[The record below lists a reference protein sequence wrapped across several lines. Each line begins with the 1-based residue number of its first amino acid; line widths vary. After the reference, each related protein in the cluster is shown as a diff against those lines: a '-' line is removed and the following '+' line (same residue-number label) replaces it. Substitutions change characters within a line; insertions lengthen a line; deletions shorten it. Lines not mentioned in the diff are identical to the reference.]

1 MKLMDMTVTQFA
13 DTLASDAPAPG
24 GGSAAA
30 LMAAL
35 GAAMT
40 AMVGCLTQGRKKYA
54 EYADFAAEV
63 EARCTALKDKL
74 LQVMER
80 DTDAFNLVSAAFA
93 MPKETDEQRAARSA
107 AIQEGLTASTETP
120 LECMELGCET
130 VVLAHDFLEQGFNF
144 SSASD
149 LGVAF
154 LSLSAAIRGAW
165 LNVLINLGSIKDG
178 PFREERRRRGEALL
192 ARSLPLAEAG
202 YEKVL
207 TLVQS

>member
-63 EARCTALKDKL
+63 ESRCTALKDKL

-80 DTDAFNLVSAAFA
+80 DTDAFNLVSAAFT
-93 MPKETDEQRAARSA
+93 MPKETDEQKAARSA
-107 AIQEGLTASTETP
+107 AIQEGLKASTETP

-165 LNVLINLGSIKDG
+165 LNVLINLGSLKDKEKAEAY
-178 PFREERRRRGEALL
+178 RQKGEALL
-192 ARSLPLAEAG
+192 ESSVNLSDTLYASIEESL
-202 YEKVL
+202 K
-207 TLVQS
+207 